1 MDGFWCLRCPKHHIN
16 LSDII
21 RSFTAMPLTPWW
33 PKIELKII
41 PDVWRAIGLKFGRIL
56 MLKMSEQQYCSSN
69 IIGSFLSAWRLKLD
83 ALHFIFYTL
92 CLMLFSL
99 SYMFY
104 FLWFYLYAFLYTFWL
119 MLFSLCFTL
128 YTLHFMLYILYLTLD
143 PFHSHTSN
151 RIKIIFESY
160 FIKSHYV

>member
-21 RSFTAMPLTPWW
+21 RSFTVMPLTPWW

-104 FLWFYLYAFLYTFWL
+104 SLWFNLHAFLIHILIDAFL
-119 MLFSLCFTL
+119 FMLHALYFTL
-128 YTLHFMLYILYLTLD
+128 YALYFLPYTQPISFPY
-143 PFHSHTSN
+143 
-151 RIKIIFESY
+151 I
-160 FIKSHYV
+160 

>member
-1 MDGFWCLRCPKHHIN
+1 MDRFWFLRCPKHRIN

-21 RSFTAMPLTPWW
+21 SFTVMPLTPWW

-41 PDVWRAIGLKFGRIL
+41 SDVWRAIGLKFGRIL
-56 MLKMSEQQYCSSN
+56 MLKMSEQQYWSSN
-69 IIGSFLSAWRLKLD
+69 IIGSFLSASRLKLD

-119 MLFSLCFTL
+119 MLFSLCFML
-128 YTLHFMLYILYLTLD
+128 YTLHFMLYMLYLTLD

-151 RIKIIFESY
+151 CIKIIFESY
-160 FIKSHYV
+160 FIKSH